1 MSLNDVIIHIGERPV
16 SLAEGLLTL
25 AALMLALLILAVWL
39 SWRAARARRLERH
52 EAAERAQALQRQ
64 LAELSGHLQQQAQ
77 AASAR
82 DTHLSRLLAERLDSV
97 SLRIGQGLSE
107 QGERTAQH
115 LKSLAERL
123 AVIDEAQK
131 TITRLSGE
139 VVSLQRVLADKQTRG
154 AFGQA
159 RMQAIIT
166 DALPAS
172 AYAFQCTLSNNARP
186 DCVIHLPEGDGK
198 VVIDAKFPLEAFE
211 ALRRAETPAERDA
224 ALRALRTDITKHI
237 NDIASKYLIPGETHD
252 TAIMFVPAESIYA
265 ELYENHPE
273 LIARAHRKRV
283 ILASPNVLM
292 LMVQTIQAVIKDARM
307 RSAAHLIQK
316 EVGLLLQDVRRLLE
330 RAEKMQRQFATTARE
345 LDSMLTSANKI
356 ARRGEKIEQLELDEE
371 PADARQELVTAQKP
385 GGQ

>member
-1 MSLNDVIIHIGERPV
+1 MDINTTITHIGERPV
-16 SLAEGLLTL
+16 SLAEGLLAL
-25 AALMLALLILAVWL
+25 AALMLALLVITIWL
-39 SWRAARARRLERH
+39 NWRTNRARRLERH
-52 EAAERAQALQRQ
+52 EAAEHAQALQRQ

-77 AASAR
+77 AATAR

-159 RMQAIIT
+159 RMEAIIT

-172 AYAFQCTLSNNARP
+172 AYSFQHTLSNNARP

-198 VVIDAKFPLEAFE
+198 VVIDAKFPLESFE
-211 ALRRAETPAERDA
+211 ALRRADTPMERDA
-224 ALRALRTDITKHI
+224 ALRTLRNDITKHI

-316 EVGLLLQDVRRLLE
+316 EVGMLLQDVRRLLE
-330 RAEKMQRQFATTARE
+330 RAEKMQRQFAATARE

-371 PADARQELVTAQKP
+371 PADARQELVSAQKP
-385 GGQ
+385 GDQ

>member
-1 MSLNDVIIHIGERPV
+1 MTLNDVIIHLGEHPV
-16 SLAEGLLTL
+16 TMAEGLLAL
-25 AALMLALLILAVWL
+25 AALMLALLVITIWL
-39 SWRAARARRLERH
+39 NWRTNRARRLERH
-52 EAAERAQALQRQ
+52 EAAEHAQALQRQ
-64 LAELSGHLQQQAQ
+64 LAELHGHLQQQAQ
-77 AASAR
+77 AATAR
-82 DTHLSRLLAERLDSV
+82 DSHLSRLLAERLDSV

-115 LKSLAERL
+115 LQSLAERL

-159 RMQAIIT
+159 RMEAIIT

-172 AYAFQCTLSNNARP
+172 AYAFQYTLSNGARP

-211 ALRRAETPAERDA
+211 ALRRADTPMERDA
-224 ALRALRTDITKHI
+224 ALRTLRNDITKHI
-237 NDIASKYLIPGETHD
+237 NDIASKYLISGETHD

-316 EVGLLLQDVRRLLE
+316 EVGMLLQDVRRLLE
-330 RAEKMQRQFATTARE
+330 RAEKMQRQFAATARE

-385 GGQ
+385 GDQ